1 MIKVSKEGIKAAAA
15 TAIDIANR
23 AGKSE
28 TTKVVI
34 NKPFLFTISLAKE
47 RNQNSKSDDAAIQTQ
62 LFMGSVS
69 EINPV
74 QSWFHKI
81 NQYQYYNNYE
91 IRSRDVKT
99 GVIIR
104 FKIPRT
110 LRKWISYRNSPQSQ
124 WLNLGHALSTH
135 DLWVTIL
142 RTIAI
147 LGCAIW
153 FSKKSRL
160 ARGSLLVTY
169 RDHLCPDI
177 FVVCICEP
185 VPQYLKR

>member
-23 AGKSE
+23 SGKSE

-74 QSWFHKI
+74 QSWFHRI
-81 NQYQYYNNYE
+81 NHRIKLWSKLYY
-91 IRSRDVKT
+91 RAFMSWSSWCQCD
-99 GVIIR
+99 IICDFN
-104 FKIPRT
+104 FK
-110 LRKWISYRNSPQSQ
+110 L
-124 WLNLGHALSTH
+124 LSE
-135 DLWVTIL
+135 L
-142 RTIAI
+142 
-147 LGCAIW
+147 
-153 FSKKSRL
+153 
-160 ARGSLLVTY
+160 
-169 RDHLCPDI
+169 
-177 FVVCICEP
+177 
-185 VPQYLKR
+185 

>member
-1 MIKVSKEGIKAAAA
+1 MHFHFRHVRHAAMIKVSKEGIKAAAA

-74 QSWFHKI
+74 QS
-81 NQYQYYNNYE
+81 
-91 IRSRDVKT
+91 
-99 GVIIR
+99 
-104 FKIPRT
+104 
-110 LRKWISYRNSPQSQ
+110 
-124 WLNLGHALSTH
+124 
-135 DLWVTIL
+135 
-142 RTIAI
+142 
-147 LGCAIW
+147 
-153 FSKKSRL
+153 
-160 ARGSLLVTY
+160 
-169 RDHLCPDI
+169 
-177 FVVCICEP
+177 
-185 VPQYLKR
+185 